1 MRFGFPDLL
10 PLFSRPTAHK
20 GLLLPQWTFQLG
32 MGMPGA
38 SVNVGLH
45 NTAGCY
51 TSTIYLNACNIS
63 INYVWERVAYRIGIY
78 LLYCLSYNAAS
89 SHWRTGHKRV

>member
-20 GLLLPQWTFQLG
+20 GLLLPRWTFQLG

-51 TSTIYLNACNIS
+51 TNTIAFSMPATFQS
-63 INYVWERVAYRIGIY
+63 IMYGN
-78 LLYCLSYNAAS
+78 L
-89 SHWRTGHKRV
+89 